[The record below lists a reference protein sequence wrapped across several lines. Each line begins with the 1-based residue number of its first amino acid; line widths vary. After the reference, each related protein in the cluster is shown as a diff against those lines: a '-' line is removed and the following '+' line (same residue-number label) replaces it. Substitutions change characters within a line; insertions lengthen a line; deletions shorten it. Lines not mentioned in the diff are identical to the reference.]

1 MLFLTSQRTVKER
14 TDQMKKRLSTF
25 IGGMLAGA
33 MIFACGTA
41 AFAAGTGNLRFSDVN
56 MAINGDTVIKAGET
70 LTTAAGGQVPSTITY
85 TDELGRDTTYLPIRT
100 FSKLLDI
107 PVTWKDGTVHLGY
120 LPTSIDDITIDFGT
134 SEDYKP
140 EGIWVEQPLHSAG
153 SKAGA
158 FTEVEPVW
166 PANDK
171 ITGYYAKDL
180 YMSASFGVGNEY
192 NPFNKEGG
200 YCSIKI
206 TNNGANPVAL
216 SIKCVSTITSN
227 AFPDTIVPAG
237 QTVIR
242 TFRAEPYTGGLHQ
255 PGLSFLLHNNIRGD
269 YYYDDIKA
277 TVSVVS
283 FDPNRTGAPLFS

>member
-1 MLFLTSQRTVKER
+1 
-14 TDQMKKRLSTF
+14 MKKRANTF

-56 MAINGDTVIKAGET
+56 MAINGNTVIKAGET

-107 PVTWKDGTVHLGY
+107 PVAWKDGTVHLGY
-120 LPTSIDDITIDFGT
+120 LPAGINDMTIDFGT
-134 SEDYKP
+134 DSEYKP
-140 EGIWVEQPLHSAG
+140 EGIWVEQPLHRAG
-153 SKAGA
+153 SRAGA

-166 PANDK
+166 PDNDK
-171 ITGYYAKDL
+171 ITAYTAKDE
-180 YMSASFGVGNEY
+180 YMSASQGVGSEY
-192 NPFNKEGG
+192 NPFNREGG
-200 YCSIKI
+200 YCSVKI
-206 TNNGANPVAL
+206 TNSGESPVAL
-216 SIKCVSTITSN
+216 SIKCVSTITSD
-227 AFPDTIVPAG
+227 AFPETIVPAG

-242 TFRAEPYTGGLHQ
+242 TFRADPYTGGLYQ
-255 PGLSFLLHNNIRGD
+255 PRLSFFLHTNFK
-269 YYYDDIKA
+269 DDSFWDDVKA

-283 FDPNRTGAPLFS
+283 FDPDRTGNALFS

>member
-1 MLFLTSQRTVKER
+1 
-14 TDQMKKRLSTF
+14 
-25 IGGMLAGA
+25 MLAGA

-56 MAINGDTVIKAGET
+56 MAINGNTVIKAGET

-85 TDELGRDTTYLPIRT
+85 TDGLGRDTTYLPIRT

-107 PVTWKDGTVHLGY
+107 PVTWRDGTVYLGY

-134 SEDYKP
+134 NEDYKP

-171 ITGYYAKDL
+171 ITSYSAKDE
-180 YMSASFGVGNEY
+180 YMSAAHGVGNEY
-192 NPFNKEGG
+192 SPFNREGG

-206 TNNGANPVAL
+206 TNNGASPVAL
-216 SIKCVSTITSN
+216 SIKCVSTITSD
-227 AFPDTIVPAG
+227 AFPETIVPAG

-242 TFRAEPYTGGLHQ
+242 TFRAEPYTGGLYQ
-255 PGLSFLLHNNIRGD
+255 PDLSFLLYANFKD
-269 YYYDDIKA
+269 ASYWDDVKA

-283 FDPNRTGAPLFS
+283 FDPDRTGNSLFS